1 MYEQKSDLLFNG
13 PNAEGR
19 KMKKKK
25 GLTTAPGFLMKE
37 RCVGF
42 QSD

>member
-25 GLTTAPGFLMKE
+25 GWQQRLDF
-37 RCVGF
+37 
-42 QSD
+42 